1 MTGSFWRTV
10 LLLLAGILPL
20 MIAYYTLSFGAILAP
35 AFVDLPL
42 LLLDALVVGL
52 LALTMA
58 GSNAVAARHAAAVK
72 GCDLRPEPARP
83 A

>member
-1 MTGSFWRTV
+1 MTAS
-10 LLLLAGILPL
+10 LLVVP
-20 MIAYYTLSFGAILAP
+20 AII
-35 AFVDLPL
+35 DGPL

-72 GCDLRPEPARP
+72 GEDLRPDPAQAP
-83 A
+83 MI